1 MRCPFCKENNDKV
14 IDSRESTDAFVIRR
28 RRECLA
34 CGRRI
39 TTYERIEETP
49 LRVVKKDGSRTPF
62 ERRRILIGLMKACE
76 KRPVSA
82 NILEDITAKIEEH
95 ISERYDREVPS
106 RVIGN
111 LIMRE
116 LRKVDQVAYVR
127 FASVY
132 RDFKDV
138 EDFEQVAGEL
148 RGKKAITPKKKTA
161 PRKKTPKKSARKK
174 PPGRKR
180 GSAGDSDPS

>member
-1 MRCPFCKENNDKV
+1 
-14 IDSRESTDAFVIRR
+14 
-28 RRECLA
+28 
-34 CGRRI
+34 
-39 TTYERIEETP
+39 
-49 LRVVKKDGSRTPF
+49 
-62 ERRRILIGLMKACE
+62 MKACE
-76 KRPVSA
+76 KRSVSA
-82 NILEDITAKIEEH
+82 NILEDITARVEEH

-111 LIMRE
+111 IIMRE

-148 RGKKAITPKKKTA
+148 R
-161 PRKKTPKKSARKK
+161 RKK
-174 PPGRKR
+174 PGKAATKATTGKKPAKKKAAKRKR
-180 GSAGDSDPS
+180 RSDGDSSAS